1 MTASSSHPS
10 PRPRRRPR
18 PGRGTILGFALA
30 LALAACLPLGPAA
43 HAQDAGE
50 SAPPAAAAATTAAP
64 AITTVAEALAAVGST
79 DSDVA
84 VLRRAVRPLFKAQ
97 LEEVLP
103 VWLEHV
109 QQLTAAGERATPA
122 IERAQVILDAIAAR
136 GGDVTEA
143 QAYLKAAAGTIV
155 ADVDPTDVGGLAR
168 RLQEWIASPT
178 GGIRVGTNIVLFL
191 VILLAAKIVASIV
204 SGVIRRMLSKVNK
217 GSELLRDFLA
227 NITGQTIFIIG
238 LVVALGRLGIN
249 TGPLL
254 AAIGAA
260 GFVIGFALQGTLSNF
275 AAGVMIL
282 LYRPYDIGDVV
293 TAGGVTG
300 KVQAMTLVSTTL
312 VTGDNQVIIVPN
324 GSIWG
329 STITNATGNDTRRV
343 DMSFGIGY
351 SDDIDQAERVLTEIV
366 RSHPKVLAEPAPV
379 VKLNQLAD
387 SSVNFIVRPW
397 ARTGDYWDVLF
408 DVHREVKKRFD
419 AEGIGIPFP
428 QMDVH
433 LHQAT

>member
-1 MTASSSHPS
+1 MSAPS
-10 PRPRRRPR
+10 PRPRRRTAAGVLPS
-18 PGRGTILGFALA
+18 ILAIA
-30 LALAACLPLGPAA
+30 VAAILLPAPPV

-50 SAPPAAAAATTAAP
+50 AVPAPAAAPAAAS
-64 AITTVAEALAAVGST
+64 ITTVEEALAAVGST

-84 VLRRAVRPLFKAQ
+84 LLRRAVRPLFVAQ
-97 LEEVLP
+97 LEEALP
-103 VWLEHV
+103 AWLAHV

-122 IERAQVILDAIAAR
+122 IERTQVILDAIAAR

-143 QAYLKAAAGTIV
+143 QAYLKAAGGSPV
-155 ADVDPTDVGGLAR
+155 ADVDPTDVGGMAR
-168 RLQEWIASPT
+168 RIEQWVLSPD
-178 GGIRVGTNIVLFL
+178 GGVKLGTNIVLFL
-191 VILLAAKIVASIV
+191 LILLAAKIVAGIV
-204 SGVIRRMLSKVNK
+204 SGVIRRTLGKVNK
-217 GSELLRDFLA
+217 GSELLLDFLA
-227 NITGQTIFIIG
+227 NITGQTIFIVG
-238 LVVALGRLGIN
+238 LVVAIGRLCIN

-329 STITNATGNDTRRV
+329 STITNVTGNDTRRV

-366 RSHPKVLAEPAPV
+366 TSHPKVLAEPAPV

-433 LHQAT
+433 LHQAS

>member
-1 MTASSSHPS
+1 MSASSSRLHQRRAVAAGLPS
-10 PRPRRRPR
+10 
-18 PGRGTILGFALA
+18 ILA
-30 LALAACLPLGPAA
+30 LAFAACLLLTPAA
-43 HAQDAGE
+43 RAQDAGE
-50 SAPPAAAAATTAAP
+50 SAPATPVAPAPA
-64 AITTVAEALAAVGST
+64 AITTVDEALAAVGST

-97 LEEVLP
+97 LEEALP

-143 QAYLKAAAGTIV
+143 QAYLKAAGGTIV
-155 ADVDPTDVGGLAR
+155 ADVDPTDVGGLSR
-168 RLQEWIASPT
+168 RIEAWVVSPD
-178 GGIRVGTNIVLFL
+178 GGVKLGTNILLFL

-329 STITNATGNDTRRV
+329 STITNVTGNDTRRV

-366 RSHPKVLAEPAPV
+366 TSHPKVLAEPAPV

-387 SSVNFIVRPW
+387 SSVNFVVRPW
-397 ARTGDYWDVLF
+397 ARTSDYWDVLF

-433 LHQAT
+433 VHQAG

>member
-1 MTASSSHPS
+1 MTASSSCPPS
-10 PRPRRRPR
+10 RVRC
-18 PGRGTILGFALA
+18 GRGPILAIALGLA
-30 LALAACLPLGPAA
+30 LAVCLSLGPAA

-50 SAPPAAAAATTAAP
+50 TAPPPAAATADAAP
-64 AITTVAEALAAVGST
+64 AITTVDEALAAVGST

-84 VLRRAVRPLFKAQ
+84 VLRRAVRPLFKGQ
-97 LEEVLP
+97 LEEALP
-103 VWLEHV
+103 VWLAHV
-109 QQLTAAGERATPA
+109 QQLAAAGERVTPA
-122 IERAQVILDAIAAR
+122 IERTQVILDAIAAR

-143 QAYLKAAAGTIV
+143 QAYLKAAGGSIV
-155 ADVDPTDVGGLAR
+155 TDVDPTDVGGLAR
-168 RLQEWIASPT
+168 RVEEWVTSPE
-178 GGIRVGTNIVLFL
+178 GGVKLGTNIVLFL
-191 VILLAAKIVASIV
+191 VILLVAKIIAGIV
-204 SGVIRRMLSKVNK
+204 SGVIRRTLSKVNK

-227 NITGQTIFIIG
+227 NITGQTIFIVG
-238 LVVALGRLGIN
+238 LVVAIGRLGIN

-329 STITNATGNDTRRV
+329 STITNVTGNDTRRV

-366 RSHPKVLAEPAPV
+366 TSHPKVLAEPAPV

-387 SSVNFIVRPW
+387 SSVNFVVRPW
-397 ARTGDYWDVLF
+397 ARTSDYWDVLF

-433 LHQAT
+433 VHQAG

>member
-1 MTASSSHPS
+1 MSASS
-10 PRPRRRPR
+10 PRPRRRTAAGVLR
-18 PGRGTILGFALA
+18 SILAIA
-30 LALAACLPLGPAA
+30 VAAILLPAPTV

-50 SAPPAAAAATTAAP
+50 AVPAPAAAPAAAS
-64 AITTVAEALAAVGST
+64 ITTVEEALAAVGST

-84 VLRRAVRPLFKAQ
+84 LLRRAVRPLFVAQ
-97 LEEVLP
+97 LEEALP
-103 VWLEHV
+103 AWLAHV

-122 IERAQVILDAIAAR
+122 IERTQVILDAIAAR

-143 QAYLKAAAGTIV
+143 QAYLKAAGGSIV
-155 ADVDPTDVGGLAR
+155 ADVDPTDVGGMAR
-168 RLQEWIASPT
+168 RIEQWVVSPD
-178 GGIRVGTNIVLFL
+178 GGVKLGTNIVLFL
-191 VILLAAKIVASIV
+191 LILLAAKIVAGIV
-204 SGVIRRMLSKVNK
+204 SGVIRRTLGKVNK

-227 NITGQTIFIIG
+227 NITGQTIFIVG
-238 LVVALGRLGIN
+238 LVVAIGRLGIN

-329 STITNATGNDTRRV
+329 STITNVTGNDTRRV

-366 RSHPKVLAEPAPV
+366 TSHPKVLAEPAPV

-387 SSVNFIVRPW
+387 SSVNFVVRPW

-433 LHQAT
+433 LHQAS